1 VPTMS
6 GSSVLFMAFPARDA
20 PGLVAWTRFR
30 ELISSG
36 MSASDPTLD
45 DRAST
50 VNTSPLGIWRMLA
63 SNNRE
68 VARSAIAYPTFDRAR
83 RAVLELQQVEEP
95 FEIRTFHG
103 PSSGTHG
110 WAALSGGHV
119 VLTCARWYETSSI
132 SLEVSASSIAAFR
145 TATVTESPWQTAA
158 TAREARVARVAIQ
171 AW

>member
-1 VPTMS
+1 MS

-20 PGLVAWTRFR
+20 PGLVAWMRFR

-36 MSASDPTLD
+36 ISASDPTLD
-45 DRAST
+45 DRGTTVST
-50 VNTSPLGIWRMLA
+50 RPLGIWRMLA

-68 VARSAIAYPTFDRAR
+68 VARSAVAYPSFESAR
-83 RAVLELQQVEEP
+83 RAVLELQHVDVP

-110 WAALSGGHV
+110 WAALSNGQV
-119 VLTCARWYETSSI
+119 VFTCARWYETSSI
-132 SLEVSASSIAAFR
+132 SLEVSASSVAAFR
-145 TATVTESPWQTAA
+145 SATVTESPWQTAA
-158 TAREARVARVAIQ
+158 TAREAREARMAVQ